1 MTTTLDAVALA
12 SRLEAALPGAVAGTD
27 GGDLRLDRAH
37 LTDAVRFLR
46 DDPETDLVFLANL
59 TAVDW
64 ETHFE
69 LVYHLQSLDHNHL
82 ITLKTHADHD
92 DPVVDSL
99 TPLYTG
105 AHLQER
111 ELFDL
116 MGIRFQGHPDLRR
129 MFLWDGFPGYPL
141 RKDFL
146 GMPGNL
152 KTGLPGFPHEPG
164 YNTWP
169 VPGTGPRGGTPPQ
182 DSPSEGTDI
191 PMPGGAPTAP
201 GGGVSGGGA

>member
-1 MTTTLDAVALA
+1 MTTTLDAAALA
-12 SRLEAALPGAVAGTD
+12 IRLEAALPGAVAGTA
-27 GGDLRLDRAH
+27 GGELRLHPAH
-37 LTDAVRFLR
+37 LTAAVRFLR

-59 TAVDW
+59 TAVDR

-69 LVYHLQSLDHNHL
+69 LVYHLQSLDLNHL
-82 ITLKTHADHD
+82 ITVKTDADHE

-129 MFLWDGFPGYPL
+129 MFLWDGFPGHPL

-146 GMPGNL
+146 AMPGKL
-152 KTGLPGFPHEPG
+152 KAGLPSFPYEPG

-169 VPGTGPRGGTPPQ
+169 VPGTGPRGGTPPH
-182 DSPSEGTDI
+182 DGADI
-191 PMPGGAPTAP
+191 PMPGGAPTVPAP
-201 GGGVSGGGA
+201 PNPGDPA